1 MLIWLMFIA
10 TRWKIDK
17 QKHYAKSYRVRL
29 LVDHTILLTLNIL
42 RCDCLMNSFHL
53 FISLVSLITESRRDY
68 EMLQGTD
75 ESGKYIFA
83 YELSLFSLCILTS
96 KNQKLKCMEDGFN
109 KNREGFLDSLLK
121 WQQRPEDEV
130 AVITVSPCLLSR
142 IRQNTV

>member
-1 MLIWLMFIA
+1 MFIA

-109 KNREGFLDSLLK
+109 KNGEGFLDSLLK
-121 WQQRPEDEV
+121 
-130 AVITVSPCLLSR
+130 
-142 IRQNTV
+142 